1 MEENVKAL
9 IADDR
14 LLRIDERLLRID
26 DVVTLT
32 TLSKSCINLWVAQGK
47 FIKPSSLS
55 PTVKVWRL
63 KDVTTWI
70 NAHVGEQ
77 S

>member
-1 MEENVKAL
+1 MDENAKTL
-9 IADDR
+9 INDNR
-14 LLRIDERLLRID
+14 LLHIDERLLRID
-26 DVVTLT
+26 DVITLT

-55 PTVKVWRL
+55 STVKVWRL
-63 KDVTTWI
+63 KDVTAWI